1 MLFEIIVDCIM
12 ALGALATA
20 ATFIFVLR
28 NQKGT
33 QKQIDSLSQ
42 MAEIYSRHYQLERIQ
57 AGSNIYPKIQ
67 ISLKNDTMWGLK
79 IQIKNN
85 SYPVEV
91 YRIMINEARHH
102 LDVRLKPE
110 SDYIQIRQGETKTI
124 LPGELCRQ
132 QIYTFDASIRIYL
145 ITPFE
150 EAYEIRY
157 INTDKLNY
165 YQSEPI
171 PILYSKEEHESS
183 KVQTTQ
189 VKQYSIH
196 GGIKGPIKDNFPEF
210 ARDLED

>member
-1 MLFEIIVDCIM
+1 
-12 ALGALATA
+12 
-20 ATFIFVLR
+20 
-28 NQKGT
+28 
-33 QKQIDSLSQ
+33 
-42 MAEIYSRHYQLERIQ
+42 
-57 AGSNIYPKIQ
+57 
-67 ISLKNDTMWGLK
+67 MWGLK

-102 LDVRLKPE
+102 LDVRLKPK

-157 INTDKLNY
+157 INTDRLNY
-165 YQSEPI
+165 YQSEPV
-171 PILYSKEEHESS
+171 PILYSKKIMSLQKFKLLKSGSILYMVVS
-183 KVQTTQ
+183 KELLKIISLKSQE
-189 VKQYSIH
+189 I
-196 GGIKGPIKDNFPEF
+196 
-210 ARDLED
+210 

>member
-1 MLFEIIVDCIM
+1 
-12 ALGALATA
+12 
-20 ATFIFVLR
+20 
-28 NQKGT
+28 
-33 QKQIDSLSQ
+33 
-42 MAEIYSRHYQLERIQ
+42 
-57 AGSNIYPKIQ
+57 
-67 ISLKNDTMWGLK
+67 MWGLK

-102 LDVRLKPE
+102 LDVRLKPK

-157 INTDKLNY
+157 INTDRLNY
-165 YQSEPI
+165 YQSEPV
-171 PILYSKEEHESS
+171 PILYSKEDHESS

-189 VKQYSIH
+189 VRQYSIH
-196 GGIKGPIKDNFPEF
+196 GGIKGTIKGEF
-210 ARDLED
+210 YQFNLSSCIRQQNSLTAQFVSFSLANLANIFYPPRFLQ

>member
-1 MLFEIIVDCIM
+1 M
-12 ALGALATA
+12 ALGALTTA
-20 ATFIFVLR
+20 ATFVLVLV
-28 NQKGT
+28 NQRGT

-67 ISLKNDTMWGLK
+67 ISLKNDMMWGLK

-102 LDVRLKPE
+102 LDVRLKPK

-196 GGIKGPIKDNFPEF
+196 GGIKGTIKDNFPEV

>member
-1 MLFEIIVDCIM
+1 MLFEIIIDCIM

-67 ISLKNDTMWGLK
+67 ISLKNDMMWGLK

-102 LDVRLKPE
+102 LDVRLKPK

-150 EAYEIRY
+150 EACEIRY

-196 GGIKGPIKDNFPEF
+196 GGIKGTIKDNFPEV

>member
-1 MLFEIIVDCIM
+1 
-12 ALGALATA
+12 
-20 ATFIFVLR
+20 
-28 NQKGT
+28 
-33 QKQIDSLSQ
+33 
-42 MAEIYSRHYQLERIQ
+42 
-57 AGSNIYPKIQ
+57 
-67 ISLKNDTMWGLK
+67 MWGLK

-102 LDVRLKPE
+102 LDVRLKPK

-157 INTDKLNY
+157 INTDRLNY
-165 YQSEPI
+165 YQSEPV
-171 PILYSKEEHESS
+171 PILYSKEDHESS

-189 VKQYSIH
+189 VRQYSIH
-196 GGIKGPIKDNFPEF
+196 GGIKGTIKDNFPEV
-210 ARDLED
+210 ARDLEDQFKHENKVSTGSNLYPIETFRLFTSIQKLLYCYRYTNPRDSHKNTTSSSLPNQSGMQNLCISHYHAHEKRR

>member
-1 MLFEIIVDCIM
+1 
-12 ALGALATA
+12 
-20 ATFIFVLR
+20 
-28 NQKGT
+28 
-33 QKQIDSLSQ
+33 
-42 MAEIYSRHYQLERIQ
+42 
-57 AGSNIYPKIQ
+57 
-67 ISLKNDTMWGLK
+67 MWGLK

-102 LDVRLKPE
+102 LDVRLKPK

-157 INTDKLNY
+157 INTDRLNTISQNQFLFCIPKKIMSLQSSNY
-165 YQSEPI
+165 SSQAVFYTWWYQRN
-171 PILYSKEEHESS
+171 Y
-183 KVQTTQ
+183 
-189 VKQYSIH
+189 
-196 GGIKGPIKDNFPEF
+196 
-210 ARDLED
+210 

>member
-1 MLFEIIVDCIM
+1 
-12 ALGALATA
+12 
-20 ATFIFVLR
+20 
-28 NQKGT
+28 
-33 QKQIDSLSQ
+33 
-42 MAEIYSRHYQLERIQ
+42 
-57 AGSNIYPKIQ
+57 
-67 ISLKNDTMWGLK
+67 MWGLK

-102 LDVRLKPE
+102 LDVRLKPK

-157 INTDKLNY
+157 INTDRLNY
-165 YQSEPI
+165 YQSEPV
-171 PILYSKEEHESS
+171 PILYSTDSVPYHLAHSIDS
-183 KVQTTQ
+183 RIIRRVSFL
-189 VKQYSIH
+189 YSLRSYSNPLHIQQLH
-196 GGIKGPIKDNFPEF
+196 GVPVV
-210 ARDLED
+210 L

>member
-1 MLFEIIVDCIM
+1 
-12 ALGALATA
+12 
-20 ATFIFVLR
+20 
-28 NQKGT
+28 
-33 QKQIDSLSQ
+33 
-42 MAEIYSRHYQLERIQ
+42 
-57 AGSNIYPKIQ
+57 
-67 ISLKNDTMWGLK
+67 MWGLK

-102 LDVRLKPE
+102 LDVRLKPK

-157 INTDKLNY
+157 INTDRLNY
-165 YQSEPI
+165 YQSEPV
-171 PILYSKEEHESS
+171 PILYSKEDHESS
-183 KVQTTQ
+183 KSS
-189 VKQYSIH
+189 KLLKSGSILYMVVSKELLK
-196 GGIKGPIKDNFPEF
+196 IISLKSQEI
-210 ARDLED
+210 